1 MKANVVH
8 GDFNPCGGAERLSL
22 VTMQS
27 LSEMGIDFD
36 LTTLKSP
43 NVSKLE
49 NSFGKNLVSVVKKAD
64 KINIINILEELRQH
78 QQQHLR
84 EHEDDYNYD
93 ITINTNGDAAPYYHS
108 SFSKNNA
115 ITYCH
120 FPSTQYHIE
129 IENSEY
135 LRTDLGMI
143 EWTNTVSK
151 RESHGGYE
159 DNNTKEAE
167 LQMNR
172 KRYYFEIIRYGYLNL
187 MKNSLVVTNSEF
199 SRKAI
204 AKIFKLDDIRILSPP
219 IDVEAF
225 HNTAL
230 INDYNEKKDTILVIS
245 RISPHKKIE
254 NAIKLA
260 KILKDNNVGKGMKI
274 VGNLYQYF
282 LDYYSGLQQM
292 VLELDLT
299 DYVTFEINASLDKLL
314 SVIKDSFIYFHPM
327 IGEHFGMSVIEAMA
341 AGLITVVPKE
351 GGTSEFVPQQYQ
363 YDTIK
368 RAAEIITHILN
379 HVHKKDRISVKDLGQ
394 FSNSHYIVGFQTIL
408 NELIKCK

>member
-78 QQQHLR
+78 QQQHLG
-84 EHEDDYNYD
+84 EHEDYYNYD

-129 IENSEY
+129 FENSEY
-135 LRTDLGMI
+135 LRTNLGMI
-143 EWTNTVSK
+143 EWTNTISK
-151 RESHGGYE
+151 GESHGGYE
-159 DNNTKEAE
+159 DNNTKETI

-172 KRYYFEIIRYGYLNL
+172 KRSYFEIIKYGYQNL

-204 AKIFKLDDIRILSPP
+204 A
-219 IDVEAF
+219 
-225 HNTAL
+225 
-230 INDYNEKKDTILVIS
+230 
-245 RISPHKKIE
+245 E
-254 NAIKLA
+254 NI
-260 KILKDNNVGKGMKI
+260 
-274 VGNLYQYF
+274 
-282 LDYYSGLQQM
+282 
-292 VLELDLT
+292 
-299 DYVTFEINASLDKLL
+299 
-314 SVIKDSFIYFHPM
+314 
-327 IGEHFGMSVIEAMA
+327 
-341 AGLITVVPKE
+341 
-351 GGTSEFVPQQYQ
+351 
-363 YDTIK
+363 
-368 RAAEIITHILN
+368 
-379 HVHKKDRISVKDLGQ
+379 
-394 FSNSHYIVGFQTIL
+394 
-408 NELIKCK
+408 